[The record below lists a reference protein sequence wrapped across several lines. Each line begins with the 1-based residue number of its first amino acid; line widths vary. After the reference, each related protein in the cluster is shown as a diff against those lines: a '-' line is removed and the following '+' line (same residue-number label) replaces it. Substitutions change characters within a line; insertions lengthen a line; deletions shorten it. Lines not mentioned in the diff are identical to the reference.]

1 MFWTKSTD
9 TINPEKENMK
19 YDALRW
25 KKNHAKSRVVL
36 NTCTIQKSSW
46 MSWNVADGTCVS
58 MH

>member
-19 YDALRW
+19 YDALRR

-36 NTCTIQKSSW
+36 KKKQRSSW
-46 MSWNVADGTCVS
+46 MTWNVADGTCVS

>member
-1 MFWTKSTD
+1 MFWSKSTD
-9 TINPEKENMK
+9 TINQEKENMK
-19 YDALRW
+19 YDALRR

-36 NTCTIQKSSW
+36 NTIQKSSW